1 MQTLRN
7 RVSVDTIVQIV
18 SREEGIF
25 LDAKASASS
34 EEIRDVLALFERR
47 AWSVDFGDGVRPDLV
62 DQEAQD
68 LACPQ
73 SFIEIAHDLSPC
85 NCLYPLGS
93 FGNYGGVGLGSCL
106 GLELRIQAIGRQF
119 QAWGRGRSARI
130 CQIPANPFH
139 LQSAH
144 RGPSTLPLALRSCHR
159 GAVASDA
166 GGGARGVAERH
177 RGGGVAKV
185 AGAAAGTGASLNS
198 SWSSCS
204 NSNSSYSS
212 PPRSQEALALQKR

>member
-68 LACPQ
+68 LAVRKAIIVCTHWAA
-73 SFIEIAHDLSPC
+73 SAITE
-85 NCLYPLGS
+85 GS
-93 FGNYGGVGLGSCL
+93 
-106 GLELRIQAIGRQF
+106 A
-119 QAWGRGRSARI
+119 
-130 CQIPANPFH
+130 
-139 LQSAH
+139 
-144 RGPSTLPLALRSCHR
+144 LA
-159 GAVASDA
+159 A
-166 GGGARGVAERH
+166 
-177 RGGGVAKV
+177 
-185 AGAAAGTGASLNS
+185 
-198 SWSSCS
+198 
-204 NSNSSYSS
+204 
-212 PPRSQEALALQKR
+212 ALALSSESRP